1 MLKYMTTLVVLQ
13 TSFLPWA
20 GYFDLINKSQKFI
33 FYDHV
38 QYDKNGWR
46 NRNKILSQK
55 KAIWLTVPVVKE
67 KLNKKLYETKIFK
80 PEIYLKKIL
89 RTIQHNYSSHPN
101 FKIFYHLLEEVF
113 LCKKWIFLSDLNIEL
128 ILMICR
134 YLNIPI
140 NYEKSSNLI
149 NDSDKNKNLINLCH
163 KFKCKIYLS
172 GPAAI
177 GYLDKDLF
185 RKNNIEIQWHNYQQI
200 NYSHYGIDKNIFF
213 EKLSIID
220 YIFNFNERKKS

>member
-1 MLKYMTTLVVLQ
+1 MTTLVALQ

-46 NRNKILSQK
+46 NRNKILIQK
-55 KAIWLTVPVVKE
+55 RTKWLTIPVVNE
-67 KLNKKLYETKIFK
+67 NLEKKLYETKIFK
-80 PEIYLKKIL
+80 PEVYLKKIL
-89 RTIQHNYSSHPN
+89 KTIQNNYSLHPN
-101 FKIFYHLLEEVF
+101 FKNFFNLLEKVF
-113 LCKKWIFLSDLNIEL
+113 LSKKWIFLSDLNIEL

-140 NYEKSSNLI
+140 NYEKSSNLM
-149 NDSDKNKNLINLCH
+149 NDLDKNQNLINLCS
-163 KFKCKIYLS
+163 KYKCKIYLS
-172 GPAAI
+172 GPAAM

-185 RKNNIEIQWHNYQQI
+185 KKNNIEIQWHDYKQNI
-200 NYSHYGIDKNIFF
+200 YSHFGVDKNIFF

-220 YIFNFNERKKS
+220 YIFNLNERKKS

>member
-1 MLKYMTTLVVLQ
+1 MTTLVALQ
-13 TSFLPWA
+13 TSFLPWT

-46 NRNKILSQK
+46 NRNKILIQK
-55 KAIWLTVPVVKE
+55 RAKWLTIPVVNE
-67 KLNKKLYETKIFK
+67 NLEKKLYETKIFK
-80 PEIYLKKIL
+80 PEVYLKKIL
-89 RTIQHNYSSHPN
+89 KTIQNNYSLHPN
-101 FKIFYHLLEEVF
+101 FKNFFNLLEKVF
-113 LCKKWIFLSDLNIEL
+113 LSKKWIFLSDLNIEL

-140 NYEKSSNLI
+140 NYEKSSSLM
-149 NDSDKNKNLINLCH
+149 NDLDKNQNLINLCN
-163 KFKCKIYLS
+163 KYKCKIYLS
-172 GPAAI
+172 GPAAM

-185 RKNNIEIQWHNYQQI
+185 KKNNIEIQWHDYKQNI
-200 NYSHYGIDKNIFF
+200 YSHFGIDKNIFF

-220 YIFNFNERKKS
+220 YIFNLNERKKS